1 MIDQEVQ
8 DIVAK
13 VEAILGNEGRIEI
26 DINDDQISDFSHLL
40 KRAKIRRPLC
50 DAGIVVDFPH
60 PSLTMGTVLT
70 ISRVGA
76 AVGFEPKASKTEVK
90 KTAPTKKPALKRH
103 QHSYHKS
110 AHVDRIISIFNDEA
124 SHIVYLKGPT
134 QCGKSTDARQV
145 ADKLGRKIFTFSC
158 NAETQ
163 YADIFGE
170 TDLKIDEATGQQT
183 TYWKAGIIE
192 QACKEG
198 LDENGNEVGEP
209 AVLFIDEAPSMSAE
223 IAIGLNRFLESDTP
237 RREFVIARDGGR
249 TIWSHS
255 GLRIIMAGNT
265 ALRGATTDNE
275 SFHTAQMASL
285 DLSFVKRIFCC
296 LNYGYNKTV
305 EKAILLEKVGND
317 RIVNSLLKFRDSI
330 RDQIRVGELATPFTT
345 KDLIKIADS
354 YRIWGDLGAAIYFTL
369 FGFLLPE
376 EVVKYNEAA
385 MLLSGKDLLK
395 EYHDPNM
402 DYMN

>member
-1 MIDQEVQ
+1 MTDKEVQ
-8 DIVAK
+8 EIVEK
-13 VEAILGNEGRIEI
+13 VSAILGSEDRVEI
-26 DINDDQISDFSHLL
+26 DANDSGISEFAPLL
-40 KRAKIRRPLC
+40 KKARVRRPLC
-50 DAGIVVDFPH
+50 DAGILIDFPA
-60 PSLTMGTVLT
+60 SGTLWT

-76 AVGFEPKASKTEVK
+76 AVGNAPKAKTEAK
-90 KTAPTKKPALKRH
+90 KTAPSKKPAPKRH

-134 QCGKSTDARQV
+134 QCGKSTDARE
-145 ADKLGRKIFTFSC
+145 AARLLGRKIFTFSC

-170 TDLKIDEATGQQT
+170 TDLKTDETSGQPV

-198 LDENGNEVGEP
+198 LDENGNEVGDP
-209 AVLFIDEAPSMSAE
+209 AILFIDEAPSMSAE
-223 IAIGLNRFLESDTP
+223 IAIGLNRFLESDNP

-255 GLRIIMAGNT
+255 GLRIVMAGNT

-296 LNYGYNKTV
+296 LTYGYNRKV
-305 EKAILLEKVGND
+305 EKSILLEKVGD
-317 RIVNSLLKFRDSI
+317 DKVVAQLLNFRDTI
-330 RDQIRVGELATPFTT
+330 RNQIRVKELATPFTT

-354 YRIWGDLGAAIYFTL
+354 YRMWKDMGAAIYFTL

-376 EVVKYNEAA
+376 EVIKYNEAA
-385 MLLSGKDLLK
+385 LLLSGKDLLK
-395 EYHDPNM
+395 TYNDEDM
-402 DYMN
+402 DYMD

>member
-1 MIDQEVQ
+1 MDTTESIIE
-8 DIVAK
+8 K
-13 VEAILGNEGRIEI
+13 VKEIIADNGSVTISMSDPRIE
-26 DINDDQISDFSHLL
+26 SFSSQL
-40 KRAKIRRPLC
+40 KRAKVRRPLC
-50 DAGIVVDFPH
+50 DAGVVLDF
-60 PSLTMGTVLT
+60 GQDEVT
-70 ISRVGA
+70 ISSIMAHAPANVDEPTTVA
-76 AVGFEPKASKTEVK
+76 APKA
-90 KTAPTKKPALKRH
+90 KKPQQRH
-103 QHSYHKS
+103 KHSYYKS

-145 ADKLGRKIFTFSC
+145 AEKLGRKIFTFSC

-183 TYWKAGIIE
+183 TYWKQGIIE
-192 QACKEG
+192 QACREG

-237 RREFVIARDGGR
+237 RREFIIARDGGR
-249 TIWSHS
+249 TIFSHS

-265 ALRGATTDNE
+265 AMRGANTDNE

-296 LNYGYNKTV
+296 LSYGYNKLV
-305 EKAILLEKVGND
+305 EKSILLEKVGND
-317 RIVNSLLKFRDSI
+317 KVVHGLLKFRDNI
-330 RDQIRVGELATPFTT
+330 RDQIRAGELVTPFTT
-345 KDLIKIADS
+345 RDLIKIADS
-354 YRIWGDLGAAIYFTL
+354 YRIWGDLGAAIYYTM

-376 EVVKYNEAA
+376 EVIKYNEAA
-385 MLLSGKDLLK
+385 MLLQGKDLLS
-395 EYHDPNM
+395 EFHDGNM
-402 DYMN
+402 DYME

>member
-1 MIDQEVQ
+1 MTDQEVT
-8 DIVAK
+8 DIVEQV
-13 VEAILGNEGRIEI
+13 VEVLGDNGRIEI
-26 DINDDQISDFSHLL
+26 DSNDAKISGFSGLL

-50 DAGIVVDFPH
+50 DAGIVVDFP
-60 PSLTMGTVLT
+60 STGTTLI

-76 AVGFEPKASKTEVK
+76 IVTAAPTAKKKEVK
-90 KTAPTKKPALKRH
+90 KTTPVSKPAPKRH

-110 AHVDRIISIFNDEA
+110 AHVERIISIFNDLA

-134 QCGKSTDARQV
+134 QCGKSTDAREV
-145 ADKLGRKIFTFSC
+145 ARLLGRKILTFSC

-170 TDLKIDEATGQQT
+170 TDLKTDEVSGQQT
-183 TYWKAGIIE
+183 TYWKEGIIE
-192 QACKEG
+192 QACKQG
-198 LDENGNEVGEP
+198 LDEDGNEVGEP

-223 IAIGLNRFLESDTP
+223 IAIGLNRFLESDNP

-296 LNYGYNKTV
+296 LTYGYNRSV
-305 EKAILLEKVGND
+305 EKSILLEKVGD
-317 RIVNSLLKFRDSI
+317 DKTVHTLLKFRDEI
-330 RDQIRVGELATPFTT
+330 RNQIRVGALATPFTT

-354 YRIWGDLGAAIYFTL
+354 YRIWGDMGAAVYYTL

-376 EVVKYNEAA
+376 ETAKYNELA
-385 MLLSGKDLLK
+385 MVLSGEDLLK
-395 EYHDPNM
+395 KFHDDNM